1 MDWDSYY
8 EKFYEWATST
18 QIKKMSSLTSFGASA
33 EISEVAQEY
42 MDEKAASRL
51 IKKAVAYG
59 VQLTPDEI
67 YDLSG
72 CCDISAMNEILKSAK
87 CTFTQE
93 QLEDLWGSALFVSMG
108 TWLQTYQASKSLPG
122 QVLLTGFHLRLTAA
136 VPNRTPLQSAGVQLD
151 GPAAITSAVP
161 DHIAVFPFPGRFRYC
176 QLSNTEAD
184 PNFGLHSFFLPF
196 KPDRHTALPAHSTS
210 E

>member
-1 MDWDSYY
+1 MHPVPLSSVFQHGKHSKPLADIILQRRMAQ
-8 EKFYEWATST
+8 ATAT
-18 QIKKMSSLTSFGASA
+18 FLIA
-33 EISEVAQEY
+33 AQELVGGS
-42 MDEKAASRL
+42 KAL
-51 IKKAVAYG
+51 LPAVA
-59 VQLTPDEI
+59 LTQP
-67 YDLSG
+67 L
-72 CCDISAMNEILKSAK
+72 C
-87 CTFTQE
+87 
-93 QLEDLWGSALFVSMG
+93 SALFVSMG

-122 QVLLTGFHLRLTAA
+122 QVLLTGFYLRLTAA

-196 KPDRHTALPAHSTS
+196 KPDRHTTLPAHGTS
-210 E
+210 EQGQIPISAFHCLNRGWQ